1 MVKDE
6 VEDLIYRL
14 KFKNPKERVEL
25 INTLGNSG
33 DIRATTPILQQL
45 ISKNVDL
52 LVASIFALGKLK
64 DARAVSSLVDLLNHK
79 KEKVGKYA
87 AQSLGKIGDPSAVE
101 SMCALL
107 LQVKIPIAQYIL
119 ESLGMIGA
127 KEAVS
132 SILLFIEKKKP
143 KEELLATAIKALSC
157 IKDPSAVSAIIP
169 YLDDSNR
176 NTRAFSAEA
185 LGISKDPKTI
195 KILIDHLSDPDDYV
209 IEKIVESLGNLNPSF
224 KEKSKEEIVSKVYLK
239 LIKTKKDLAYQE
251 PEDLITL
258 LKKEKDSELKVF
270 IIHQIG
276 EKQVSKALKPL
287 VKMQKSETNI
297 FVLKAIQEAL
307 DKLNYLPKDLEK
319 YINQF
324 RSDDFQR
331 KLNAVSALSMIQND
345 SVFEELFSYLKN
357 NYQNQDDQF
366 LSVNSSIID
375 ALSKYELE
383 KTIEFYKKIYQ
394 SCPIELYDAING
406 VIENSMHP
414 IAKSLLSQPY
424 RSDGRWGKPLSLM
437 DMGFKKAAKKEEK
450 HLKEQEK
457 LEKQKI
463 QSSIKAKEAFAIQKE
478 KEQIA
483 LKKKEQEKLRLETK
497 QGLKKQKE
505 QKKRDALKA
514 KELEKH
520 KKELAKREAKRKKQ
534 IEKSTSGKSSE
545 NKS

>member
-1 MVKDE
+1 MAKDE
-6 VEDLIYRL
+6 VDDLIYRI

-25 INTLGNSG
+25 INTLGNLG
-33 DIRATTPILQQL
+33 DKRATKPILQQL
-45 ISKNVDL
+45 ASKNIDL

-64 DARAVSSLVDLLNHK
+64 DTRAVSSLVDLLTHK

-87 AQSLGKIGDPSAVE
+87 AQSLGKIGDPSAVA
-101 SMCALL
+101 SMCASL
-107 LQVKIPIAQYIL
+107 LQVKLPIAQYIL

-127 KEAVS
+127 KEAVA

-143 KEELLATAIKALSC
+143 KEELLATAIKALSW
-157 IKDPSAVSAIIP
+157 IKDPSAITAIVP

-195 KILIDHLSDPDDYV
+195 KILVDHLSDPDDYV

-224 KEKSKEEIVSKVYLK
+224 KEKTKEEIVSKVYLK
-239 LIKTKKDLAYQE
+239 LIKTKKDLNYQDPKE
-251 PEDLITL
+251 LITL
-258 LKKEKDSELKVF
+258 LKKEKDTEVKVF

-276 EKQVSKALKPL
+276 EKQLIKAPKLL
-287 VKMQKSETNI
+287 VKMQKSEANI
-297 FVLKAIQEAL
+297 YILKAIQDAL
-307 DKLNYLPKDLEK
+307 DKMKYLPKDLEN
-319 YINQF
+319 YLNQF

-331 KLNAVSALSMIQND
+331 KLKAVRALSMIQND
-345 SVFEELFSYLKN
+345 SVFEELFSYLKT
-357 NYQNQDDQF
+357 NYQNQEDHV
-366 LSVNSSIID
+366 LSVNVSIID
-375 ALSKYELE
+375 ALSKYKLE
-383 KTIEFYKKIYQ
+383 RTIDFYKKIYK

-406 VIENSMHP
+406 TIENSMHP
-414 IAKSLLSQPY
+414 SAQSLLSQPY
-424 RSDGRWGKPLSLM
+424 RSDGRWGKPLSLT

-450 HLKEQEK
+450 LQKEQEK

-463 QSSIKAKEAFAIQKE
+463 HASTKAKEALAIQKE

-483 LKKKEQEKLRLETK
+483 LKKAEQEKLRFEAK

-514 KELEKH
+514 KDLEKH
-520 KKELAKREAKRKKQ
+520 QKELAKREAKRKKQ
-534 IEKSTSGKSSE
+534 SEKNTIDQSSE
-545 NKS
+545 KKT